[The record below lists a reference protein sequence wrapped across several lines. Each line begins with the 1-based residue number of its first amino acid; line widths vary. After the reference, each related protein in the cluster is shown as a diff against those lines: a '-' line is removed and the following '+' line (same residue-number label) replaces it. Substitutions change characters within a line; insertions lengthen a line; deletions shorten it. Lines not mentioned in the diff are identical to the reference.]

1 MKKYT
6 INAKNKSLGRVASEA
21 AAILRGKKEV
31 DFRDNRVADVQVNV
45 VNIDEIIVTGR
56 KTEQKTHKKYS
67 GYPGGLKFISLGK
80 VLKEKGRPY
89 VFKKVVLGMLP
100 KNKLQKQ
107 MIKNL
112 IIK

>member
-6 INAKNKSLGRVASEA
+6 INVKNKSLGRVASEA
-21 AAILRGKKEV
+21 AAILRGKKEI

-45 VNIDEIIVTGR
+45 VNVNEIIVTGH

-67 GYPGGLKFISLGK
+67 GYPGGLRSVSLGK
-80 VLKEKGRPY
+80 VLKEKGYPY
-89 VFKKVVLGMLP
+89 VFKKAVLGMLP

-112 IIK
+112 TIK